1 MGLSHKNFYGGRA
14 RIYKQYVARGNANGI
29 GDLTL
34 ANFVNFQKNFFA
46 KKTLSSRYGGKA
58 RRYFFRKVYNFFF
71 KKFLLLKSELYSGR
85 RKHKTLG
92 VKLRGSN

>member
-1 MGLSHKNFYGGRA
+1 MGLSHKNFYGGRT
-14 RIYKQYVARGNANGI
+14 RICKQYVARGNANCI

-58 RRYFFRKVYNFFF
+58 RRYFFAQSIQFF
-71 KKFLLLKSELYSGR
+71 LLKSELYSGR

>member
-34 ANFVNFQKNFFA
+34 ANFVNFQKNFF
-46 KKTLSSRYGGKA
+46 L
-58 RRYFFRKVYNFFF
+58 
-71 KKFLLLKSELYSGR
+71 
-85 RKHKTLG
+85 
-92 VKLRGSN
+92 